1 MTQVAKADDQTYP
14 RRRSAEEMEAVF
26 EHLRG
31 WGPEGER
38 IVEVH
43 KKIIALLD
51 AMIAARHPGRRV

>member
-1 MTQVAKADDQTYP
+1 MRTPTP
-14 RRRSAEEMEAVF
+14 EEMEEVF
-26 EHLRG
+26 KQLRT

-51 AMIAARHPGRRV
+51 AMIAARQAGRRV